1 VPVASNVVGYLIDQ
15 ANYAIMVPVPGTLL
29 EDDTLRY
36 VYSADCLED
45 LEIYNS
51 PNCDE
56 EHLTGLRLH
65 PGAILRCVAVWATTA
80 SAVSVDSSVSA
91 EDDEELVFVKLA
103 DAKGWAP
110 MYHPVTGGQILSLVS
125 TPPASKG
132 KLVCVQ
138 RVYPIDRAAVIPA
151 LYTVVNSVL
160 YNF

>member
-1 VPVASNVVGYLIDQ
+1 
-15 ANYAIMVPVPGTLL
+15 MVPVPGTLL

-65 PGAILRCVAVWATTA
+65 PGAILRCVAVWTTTA
-80 SAVSVDSSVSA
+80 SAVSVDSSVTA

-103 DAKGWAP
+103 DGKGWAP

-151 LYTVVNSVL
+151 LYTVVNSIL
-160 YNF
+160 YNFCICTFSIMAASIRCRHLHQ